1 MLAVPDLASHT
12 LAPWQPELAELK
24 CGISVD
30 APRLILK
37 GAPEKARQRGVA
49 HDVGCAAEYFLARRT
64 PGRGIEVADSLDRR
78 RRPAATPRARPGCS
92 TT

>member
-37 GAPEKARQRGVA
+37 GAPEKARQRGA
-49 HDVGCAAEYFLARRT
+49 GARRRV
-64 PGRGIEVADSLDRR
+64 RGGVL
-78 RRPAATPRARPGCS
+78 PRSAHAGSRHRGG
-92 TT
+92 